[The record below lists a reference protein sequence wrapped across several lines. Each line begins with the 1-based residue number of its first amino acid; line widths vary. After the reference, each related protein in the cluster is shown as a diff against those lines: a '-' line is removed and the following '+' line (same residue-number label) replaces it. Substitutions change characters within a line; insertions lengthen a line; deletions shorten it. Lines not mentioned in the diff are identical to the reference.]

1 MLKGRGSGHAASSQ
15 KSGKGLQPRR
25 GRAAAAVPMLGC
37 SGAEGSLRRG
47 QELINAKHFWTAA
60 QALFAVFISASSN
73 RALRCPLGPGL
84 AHGVGMSPLGCAHSS
99 GAAPRCQ
106 KRRLHGH
113 TMPDSPTPPVLE
125 TRERLHSP
133 LLSPSQAWL
142 PLNLAFFHLR
152 LCEAGPA
159 AKALAA
165 PRRTPA
171 PRCVGERVGAAGVH
185 RVGKPNLDI
194 YLFLGGA
201 VCVCARA
208 RCVHAHPGLWAEV
221 HARGEPPRGVWGVP
235 GAGSSRG
242 CPAFMSPCGD
252 PILCPHGG
260 GTRVGVSPMWAGGL
274 GLQAAPPQFVATRLR
289 PEQTHHM
296 GAQR

>member
-1 MLKGRGSGHAASSQ
+1 M
-15 KSGKGLQPRR
+15 
-25 GRAAAAVPMLGC
+25 
-37 SGAEGSLRRG
+37 RRG

-106 KRRLHGH
+106 KRRLPGH
-113 TMPDSPTPPVLE
+113 AVPDSPTPPVLE

-194 YLFLGGA
+194 YLFFWGGLC
-201 VCVCARA
+201 VCVCSCSVRARA
-208 RCVHAHPGLWAEV
+208 PRIVGRGARAWGAPPWGLGCAGGRLQQRV
-221 HARGEPPRGVWGVP
+221 PCPYVALWGP
-235 GAGSSRG
+235 
-242 CPAFMSPCGD
+242 D
-252 PILCPHGG
+252 LLCPHGG
-260 GTRVGVSPMWAGGL
+260 GTRVRGHRSVPSVGWELRASGWSPL
-274 GLQAAPPQFVATRLR
+274 VRCHQAET
-289 PEQTHHM
+289 
-296 GAQR
+296 